1 VDLGGKS
8 AVVTGAGGGIGAA
21 IAAALVEAG
30 VEVTAVDLKPA
41 PPGVEGC
48 TWVAADV
55 TGPSAPREIL
65 AAVPEGELDFLVNAA
80 GIGLFGRDGA
90 VAEMDDALWEEVLAI
105 NLTAPMRL
113 ARAAIP
119 RMADGGAMVHIASII
134 GLRGADDPMTAY
146 QVSKAGLVSLSRG
159 LAMQLA
165 GRRIRSNTICPGAI
179 ETPMLADIYA
189 EDPERRTRM
198 VDRTPLRR
206 MGQPEDIAAA
216 CLYLLGDQASFI
228 TGTDLVVDG
237 GWLSILP

>member
-1 VDLGGKS
+1 VDFGGKS

-21 IAAALVEAG
+21 IATALVGAG
-30 VEVTAVDLKPA
+30 ATVVAVDLKPA
-41 PPGVEGC
+41 PAEIEGA

-55 TGPSAPREIL
+55 TSAAAPREIL
-65 AAVPEGELDFLVNAA
+65 AALPEGGLDFLVNAA
-80 GIGLFGRDGA
+80 GIGLFGRDGE
-90 VAEMDDALWEEVLAI
+90 VETMDDALWDKVLAI

-119 RMADGGAMVHIASII
+119 RMADGGAMVHVASII

-179 ETPMLADIYA
+179 ETPMLAGIYD
-189 EDPERRTRM
+189 EDPARRTRM
-198 VDRTPLRR
+198 IDRTPLRR
-206 MGQPEDIAAA
+206 MGRPEDIAAA
-216 CLYLLGDQASFI
+216 CLYLLGDEASFV

>member
-1 VDLGGKS
+1 MDFRGKS
-8 AVVTGAGGGIGAA
+8 VVVTGAGGGIGAA

-30 VEVTAVDLKPA
+30 AEVTAVDLKA
-41 PPGVEGC
+41 PPPDTGGC
-48 TWVAADV
+48 TWVATDV
-55 TGPSAPREIL
+55 TAPTAPREIL
-65 AAVPEGELDFLVNAA
+65 AAVPKGALDFLVNAA

-90 VAEMDDALWEEVLAI
+90 VAAMDDGLWDEVMAI

-119 RMADGGAMVHIASII
+119 RMVDGGAMVHIASVI

-179 ETPMLADIYA
+179 ETPMLAGIYDEEPA
-189 EDPERRTRM
+189 RRTRM

-206 MGQPEDIAAA
+206 MGLPEDIAAA
-216 CLYLLGDQASFI
+216 CLYLLGDEASFV